1 LNDLRE
7 SAQCEIIVSE
17 PSVTYQETITTE
29 CTEKL
34 LSKSANKHNRFFAT
48 TSLLD
53 KELVEMIESGEINEK
68 MDVK

>member
-53 KELVEMIESGEINEK
+53 KELV
-68 MDVK
+68 